1 MLLHKEPPTQKT
13 THEFSTFAPLNFNPM
28 NGHFFQNIS
37 AKQRKIIII
46 ASSFLIIAL
55 TVIYLLVPI
64 FAKQVI
70 ERKIAHI
77 EQKRQ
82 VNIDFDQLHIAHFS
96 IFGIFDIHLKNLSIQ
111 DQKSKIPFL
120 QSDQLRAKVQ
130 VWKGVKRTLIL
141 KDLEVGLMSIHAIKQ
156 NGRCNYAFLKS
167 KSEGFSD
174 GHNYQKSIN
183 NLLGRMSDFYP
194 TNMEISQISIVTDF
208 DSSHVHYGITDL
220 GIRNGKGA
228 GKAVI
233 QEHGSSQE
241 SWRLTCAYDKKK
253 HQYSGSLVRDGGIS
267 TLGAI
272 PFLRIFEELD
282 VKLHDVQG
290 KFSIL
295 KSDKKHTECT
305 LSGSIHGLQCQH
317 RYLADVPVRI
327 DSVGAD
333 LDISVLAKSIILD
346 SSSTIKL
353 NRAALHPYI
362 RFNNDHSQQILFRI
376 REQDRNAEP
385 LFASLPS
392 DLFQVLPDMKFAG
405 RMDFNCLFDCDFGNL
420 DSLRFDFNLINKQ
433 RSLHITEGLG
443 EITRFNDSFE
453 YTFYDHGEPIR
464 TLIVGPENPYFCP
477 SYAIPD
483 ILKQAILASEDGAFF
498 VHNGFSKSAMRQAIV
513 DDLKAGKMR
522 RGGSTITMQL
532 VKNLFLSRKKVLT
545 RKFEEM
551 LLVWMIEDQHLISK
565 DRMFEIY
572 VNIIEWAPGI
582 IGIGEAAEFY
592 FHKRPNE
599 LTMPECIYLATLIRA
614 PKHYAGTLNPD
625 GTLTD
630 VKRSELEFVADRMVI
645 REFMT
650 EGQRAT
656 FDANIRTVLRRE
668 ASE

>member
-1 MLLHKEPPTQKT
+1 
-13 THEFSTFAPLNFNPM
+13 M
-28 NGHFFQNIS
+28 NGHFSQNIS

-46 ASSFLIIAL
+46 AGSFLIIAL
-55 TVIYLLVPI
+55 SVIYLLIPI

-70 ERKIAHI
+70 ERKIKHI
-77 EQKRQ
+77 EQERQ
-82 VNIDFDQLHIAHFS
+82 MDIDFDQLKIAHFL
-96 IFGIFDIHLKNLSIQ
+96 IFGNFDIHLKNLSIH
-111 DQKSKIPFL
+111 DRKSQEPFL
-120 QSDQLRAKVQ
+120 QTDKLRTKVQ
-130 VWKGVKRTLIL
+130 VLKGFKRTLIV
-141 KDLEVGLMSIHAIKQ
+141 KDLEVNLMSIHAIKQ
-156 NGRCNYAFLKS
+156 NGRCNYTFLKS
-167 KSEGFSD
+167 KGEGASD
-174 GHNYQKSIN
+174 THNYQKSIN
-183 NLLGRMSDFYP
+183 HLLGKMSDFYP
-194 TNMEISQISIVTDF
+194 AHMKIDRFSIATDF
-208 DSSHVHYGITDL
+208 DSSHVHYDITNL
-220 GIRNGKGA
+220 AIRNGKGA
-228 GKAVI
+228 GRAVI
-233 QEHGSSQE
+233 QEQGSASE
-241 SWRLTCAYDKKK
+241 SWKLTCAYDRKKR
-253 HQYSGSLVRDGGIS
+253 QYSGSLVRDGGVN

-290 KFSIL
+290 RFTIL
-295 KSDKKHTECT
+295 KSDKKRTICA

-317 RYLADVPVRI
+317 HYLADIPVRI

-333 LDISVLAKSIILD
+333 LDISVLAKSIVLD
-346 SSSTIKL
+346 STSIIRL
-353 NRAALHPYI
+353 NRATLHPFI
-362 RFNNDHSQQILFRI
+362 RFSNDKSKHILFKI
-376 REQDRNAEP
+376 NEKDRDAES
-385 LFASLPS
+385 LFTSLPS
-392 DLFQVLPDMKFAG
+392 DLFQVLPNMTFAG
-405 RMDFNCLFDCDFGNL
+405 KMDFNCLFDCDFWNL
-420 DSLRFDFNLINKQ
+420 DSLKFDFNLINKQ

-513 DDLKAGKMR
+513 DDFKAGKMR

-572 VNIIEWAPGI
+572 VNIIEWAPGV

-592 FHKRPNE
+592 FHKQPHE
-599 LTMPECIYLATLIRA
+599 LTIPECIYLATLIRA

-656 FDANIRTVLRRE
+656 FDANIRTVIRRE
-668 ASE
+668 SSE